1 MKAGWVMRHKD
12 TIELYKYW
20 NEIRADRDA
29 PLRSEIAPAALG
41 RLLPSVMLLER
52 NASGEIV
59 FRLAGTRLC
68 ALSCEELKG
77 RPFSGLFRPEDRTS
91 MIKIL
96 NAVERGDSVVVLDA
110 IAHRRGGGSV
120 PAEVALLPLVDDRT
134 RILGIATTATT
145 PYWIGAEAAE
155 LELRGIRYMDPKADL
170 VFLQSRPS
178 VPVRQRFGD
187 SGRPSVNG
195 LHVLSG
201 MGISAPK
208 RVLRAFRVLDGG
220 KK

>member
-52 NASGEIV
+52 NAGGEIV

-68 ALSCEELKG
+68 ALSCKELKG
-77 RPFSGLFRPEDRTS
+77 RPFSGLFRQEDRTS
-91 MIKIL
+91 LIKIL

-110 IAHRRGGGSV
+110 IARRRDGGSV

-201 MGISAPK
+201 MGLSAPK

>member
-1 MKAGWVMRHKD
+1 MRHKD

-52 NASGEIV
+52 NTGGEIV

-68 ALSCEELKG
+68 ALSCRELKG
-77 RPFSGLFRPEDRTS
+77 RPFSGLFRQEDRTAL
-91 MIKIL
+91 IKIM
-96 NAVERGDSVVVLDA
+96 NSVERGESVVVLDA
-110 IAHRRGGGSV
+110 FARRGDGGSV
-120 PAEVALLPLVDDRT
+120 PAEVALLPLVDDT
-134 RILGIATTATT
+134 TKVLGIATTATT
-145 PYWIGAEAAE
+145 PYWIGAEPAE

-178 VPVRQRFGD
+178 VPVRQRASNGD
-187 SGRPSVNG
+187 RPSVNG
-195 LHVLSG
+195 LHVLTGTGLS
-201 MGISAPK
+201 SPK
-208 RVLRAFRVLDGG
+208 RALRAFRILDGG